1 MLPTRAKKWNKG
13 VEETRFCQWNC
24 FKSEQDGK
32 KCAGFLRFKHTY
44 SFCVQIV
51 QIARSFFLFLWITWY
66 TIFFCLRLFSV
77 LIHFLRIIETANR
90 WVSERGREGWRDE
103 RTCRRG
109 RSLQHLH
116 VRLLARVSAVIPV
129 GMSVSLPSCLFC
141 SCRGRFPDY
150 GGNVG
155 WSWIILNSCLSEKR
169 RMEMEAAEY
178 HLPGRWSIGR
188 NK

>member
-1 MLPTRAKKWNKG
+1 MLPSGVGQQYCSAHWFMLPTRAKKWNKG

-32 KCAGFLRFKHTY
+32 KCAGFLCFKHTY

-90 WVSERGREGWRDE
+90 WVSEGGRDGGMRG
-103 RTCRRG
+103 
-109 RSLQHLH
+109 L
-116 VRLLARVSAVIPV
+116 V
-129 GMSVSLPSCLFC
+129 GGGEVFSIYMSDSWLVSLRWYLWGWVCPSPHVC
-141 SCRGRFPDY
+141 SAAAV
-150 GGNVG
+150 GGSQITEG
-155 WSWIILNSCLSEKR
+155 T
-169 RMEMEAAEY
+169 
-178 HLPGRWSIGR
+178 
-188 NK
+188 